1 MADAS
6 APITSTDDLLD
17 YFRSS
22 EKPVDRWRIGTE
34 HEKIAIDAESGRRVP
49 YEGDRGIGALLQ
61 RIATEDDWKP
71 IYEGS
76 NVIALQKDGA
86 SITLEPG
93 GQIEL
98 SGAPLRTAR
107 ETCKEFNTHVDL
119 VNRLSADMGIV
130 FLALG
135 VDPLHGVPDIPVMPK
150 GRYEI
155 MREYLPT
162 RGDLGLEMMHASAT
176 VQANFDYASEDD
188 MVDKLRTAMG
198 ITPIVSAIFANSCLS
213 EGRENGYVTKRLAIW
228 SDTDPDRCGL
238 LHFVFEDGE
247 SGEPFGYRRY
257 AEWALDVPMF
267 FLVREGRYRPAH
279 SKTFRQFLDEG
290 FEGERATV
298 GDWDIHLTTLFP
310 EVRLKRIIEVRG
322 ADTVP
327 RGLICA
333 LPVLWKGILYDA
345 EARQEAWALVRD
357 FSREQREDAHLAVAR
372 HGLAAEIAGESALEL
387 ARAVVASSGRG
398 LRRILERGETDSD
411 ERSFLDPIH
420 EILDEGR
427 SPGEAILELWRGSWQ
442 GSTERLIEYARY

>member
-1 MADAS
+1 MADAA

-17 YFRSS
+17 YFRSG
-22 EKPVDRWRIGTE
+22 EKPVERWRIGTE

-71 IYEGS
+71 IYEGA
-76 NVIALQKDGA
+76 NVVALLKDGA

-107 ETCKEFNTHVDL
+107 ETCKEFNAHVDL

-135 VDPLHGVPDIPVMPK
+135 VDPLHAVPDIPVMPK
-150 GRYEI
+150 GRYDI

-162 RGDLGLEMMHASAT
+162 RGDHGLEMMHASAT

-213 EGRENGYVTKRLAIW
+213 EGRENGFVTKRLAIW

-238 LHFVFEDGE
+238 LDFVYEDGE
-247 SGEPFGYRRY
+247 TGEPFGYRRY

-267 FLVREGRYRPAH
+267 FLVRDGRYRPAH
-279 SKTFRQFLDEG
+279 TRTFRQFLEDG
-290 FEGERATV
+290 FEGERATID
-298 GDWDIHLTTLFP
+298 DWDTHLTTLFP

-322 ADTVP
+322 ADAVP

-357 FSREQREDAHLAVAR
+357 FTREQREEAQLAVAR
-372 HGLAAEIAGESALEL
+372 QGLAAEIGGESALEL
-387 ARAVVASSGRG
+387 ARAVAASSGRG

-427 SPGEAILELWRGSWQ
+427 SPGEAILELWRGPWQ
-442 GSTERLIEYARY
+442 GSTERLIDYARY